1 MKFKKPLADKISR
14 LFKLI
19 GIKYV
24 VIKDTAVY
32 YDYLWRN
39 ARRKIDLK
47 KLPGFSEI
55 ASRVI
60 EDETT
65 LLNYDRLYTLWQAVV
80 GISSPDLPI
89 AEIGTYRGGSAKF
102 IIESL
107 AYNAYQNKFYIFD
120 TFEGHTVVDSSV
132 DGRHQIGT
140 FGDTSYEKVKAYL
153 DSPNATIYKGD
164 FLETAQNILKI
175 RNFGVIHIDVDVYP
189 VTKFCLQF
197 FANRTI
203 SGSVII
209 VDDYGFITCKGA
221 KKATDEFVDANPNF
235 KLFHLVT
242 GQALLLKIS

>member
-1 MKFKKPLADKISR
+1 MKFKKPLADKISH

-102 IIESL
+102 IIQSL
-107 AYNAYQNKFYIFD
+107 AYNGYQNKFYIFD
-120 TFEGHTVVDSSV
+120 TFEGHVLVDSSI
-132 DGRHQIGT
+132 DGKHQIGT

-153 DSPNATIYKGD
+153 NSPDTTVYKGD
-164 FLETAQNILKI
+164 FLETAQNIEQI

-197 FANRTI
+197 FADRTI

-221 KKATDEFVDANPNF
+221 KKATDEFIDANPNF

-242 GQALLLKIS
+242 GQALVLKIS